1 MKKRIVAL
9 LLCCVMLLTLSPS
22 LIATATADDET
33 TPAQTEVTVS
43 PAKADLPRN
52 KKVTLTAQAKDA
64 KSYQWQI
71 MAEDDLWVDI
81 SGETERTI
89 QVSYAMVASLL
100 NGSKAQLRCKTDLGT
115 TDPATVTVTEA
126 QAVTAAPAKAAP
138 KAGTVMKEAEA
149 INNAVVQASEGDA
162 VANDETVTPG
172 ETIGDERDTYTIVI
186 NYVFADGKQAANPWT
201 ATVAK
206 GSSYTQAVTS
216 PTVLGYA
223 PDQESVNVNVE
234 NAQKDTTYTVTYS
247 AAQVDFTVK
256 HYQQNVSNDQ
266 YTLVDTEPKR
276 GYTKSA
282 VGGNLAKTTYEGF
295 YSLLYDTTP
304 EIAADGST
312 VVEIYYDR
320 YYYLMNFDLD
330 GGYGVEPIYA
340 RYGSKIDV
348 DDSALKK
355 AGYTFDKWDPELPE
369 TMPVDGGTYKVVW
382 KVNDTAKVTVV
393 IWGENANDEDYSYI
407 KSSEIQVKPGTTLTK
422 DDLTHILICDK
433 EEHDHAAA
441 GCTLSCDHVHTLV
454 CYGLRSNASS
464 CSPNDETA
472 WWCDS
477 KPETYF
483 AQLGLE
489 DGCLYYDDE
498 NAALDSRDYYYL
510 RLNGKYY
517 KLSEGQFNQLKG
529 EQVGKTS
536 DNTDRNPDFYYKYKV
551 NTSGMTCTHT
561 HTDSCY
567 ICGKAQHTHDASC
580 YTSPLDMDGTLWR
593 LVRSDTVTVA
603 ANGTSIINVYYDR
616 TEFTLTFKVGKST
629 VKEITGKWGSDIK
642 DQFPI
647 VDTNGTKYNGY
658 WWQVPSGS
666 ITYDK
671 GKYLLSIDMMPKEN
685 ITFSGT
691 YKGTKAKLYYYVEKL
706 PGDSSASTDKSL
718 DQISFKL
725 YKPVV
730 YSVKEGTLTEKEEF
744 YEIPGFEK
752 YKSDPSFT
760 NGNPRP
766 KDNNYFYYR
775 RKSFELKFYNYNKEL
790 SETRSVLYEDLINTH
805 TFTPAYPDDLEAK
818 AYTFEGWYTDQFFK
832 NKVDDSARMPANDVM
847 LYAKWTPKTHTV
859 KTYLTK
865 DVLDKGGNPLN
876 TWEAVPHGTAVENP
890 PAAPT
895 HDPYKFVGWFYKDN
909 GVEKAFDFSMPV
921 NKDLDLYAKWNA
933 NSLVTYTIKY
943 AVKKEDGT
951 LTYIADETTGSALA
965 ATTKTF
971 EAKTGTQLN
980 EGYQTGYFPETG
992 SHSITMD
999 INGNNEFTFIYVP
1012 KEKVNYTVRYL
1023 VAGAA
1028 KDTTNDDEILHENKQ
1043 GVTSDAV
1050 ITEKFVAIPGYA
1062 PDAYQKRLVLGADE
1076 KENVIIFWYV
1086 KDDEH
1091 APVQVIHWTQNIVG
1105 DGYTEYQS
1113 STDLNAK
1120 LNEKQTSE
1128 ALTIPGFTYVKGT
1141 AVAGETTT
1149 NFTEPKTPEAVL
1161 TEAGLVLNLYYD
1173 RIEYPYE
1180 FRFLEQGTDKKLAE
1194 PVTETARYQ
1203 AQVTQEAKTIPGY
1216 TLVSAENQAINIAI
1230 EDGTTAVKNV
1240 KIFYYTEQTVDIKY
1254 EVIGPT
1260 GCGTLDNYQDVQLK
1274 VTTGEVNGSMP
1285 TAADGFKFVGW
1296 FKDKDCTQPVD
1307 GSWVDAN
1314 NKLTPGKSKNYG
1326 TEAAPVMG
1334 YEAATYYAK
1343 FEYDITD
1350 LTITK
1355 TYKKMLDPNQSAV
1368 FVVTGGALG
1377 DGLTVVLNQ
1386 GNNFKVVIKGLTV
1399 GTEYTV
1405 TEKIGW
1411 TWRYT
1416 PDGNGK
1422 KITLNTDA
1430 KQNEVEFTNTL
1441 EKNKWLTGGAWCDN
1455 VWGKSPNKS
1464 TSTDYSGK

>member
-22 LIATATADDET
+22 LIATATAEDET
-33 TPAQTEVTVS
+33 APAQTEVTVS

-81 SGETERTI
+81 SGETESTI

-126 QAVTAAPAKAAP
+126 QAVAAAPAKAAP
-138 KAGTVMKEAEA
+138 KVGTVMKEAEA
-149 INNAVVQASEGDA
+149 INNAVVQDGAGD
-162 VANDETVTPG
+162 VVNDETVTPG

-206 GSSYTQAVTS
+206 GSSYAQDVTS

-223 PDQESVNVNVE
+223 PDQETVSVNVE
-234 NAQKDTTYTVTYS
+234 NAQADTTYKVTYKP
-247 AAQVDFTVK
+247 AEVEFTVK

-464 CSPNDETA
+464 CSPNDKTA

-498 NAALDSRDYYYL
+498 NAALDSRDNYYL

-517 KLSEGQFNQLKG
+517 KLSERQFNQLKG

-536 DNTDRNPDFYYKYKV
+536 DNTDGNPDFYYKYKV

-593 LVRSDTVTVA
+593 LVSSDTVTVA

-647 VDTNGTKYNGY
+647 VGTNGTKYNGY

-730 YSVKEGTLTEKEEF
+730 YSVQEGTLTEKEEF

-766 KDNNYFYYR
+766 QKNNYFYYR
-775 RKSFELKFYNYNKEL
+775 RRSFELKFYNYNKEL
-790 SETRSVLYEDLINTH
+790 SETRTVLYEDLINTH
-805 TFTPAYPDDLEAK
+805 TFAPAYPDDLEAN

-943 AVKKEDGT
+943 AVKNEDGT

-980 EGYQTGYFPETG
+980 EGYQKGYFPETG

-1012 KEKVNYTVRYL
+1012 KARVNYTVRYL
-1023 VAGAA
+1023 EKG
-1028 KDTTNDDEILHENKQ
+1028 TNAVLHEEKTAE
-1043 GVTSDAV
+1043 TSDAV

-1062 PDAYQKRLVLGADE
+1062 PDAYQKRLVLGIDE
-1076 KENVIIFWYV
+1076 TQNVITFWYV

-1091 APVQVIHWTQNIVG
+1091 APVQVIHWIQNIVG

-1120 LNEKQTSE
+1120 LGEEQTST
-1128 ALTIPGFTYVKGT
+1128 ALTIPGFTYAKGT
-1141 AVAGETTT
+1141 AVVGTTT
-1149 NFTEPKTPEAVL
+1149 EEFTAPGTPKAVL
-1161 TEAGLVLNLYYD
+1161 TADGLVLNLYYD

-1180 FRFLEQGTDKKLAE
+1180 FRFLEQGTDKELAD
-1194 PVTETARYQ
+1194 PVTGNARYQ
-1203 AQVTQEAKTIPGY
+1203 AQVTQGAKTIPGY

-1230 EDGTTAVKNV
+1230 EDPATVASRNV
-1240 KIFYYTEQTVDIKY
+1240 RTFYYTEQTVDIKY
-1254 EVIGPT
+1254 EVVGPT
-1260 GCGTLDNYQDVQLK
+1260 ADCGTVTPASETVKVITGTPTGSVAAKANDN
-1274 VTTGEVNGSMP
+1274 
-1285 TAADGFKFVGW
+1285 FRFVGW

-1307 GSWVDAN
+1307 GNWVDAN
-1314 NKLTPGKSKNYG
+1314 NKLTPGKTVKYG
-1326 TEAAPVMG
+1326 DKDG
-1334 YEAATYYAK
+1334 YAAATYYAK
-1343 FEYDITD
+1343 FEYNVTD

-1355 TYKKMLDPNQSAV
+1355 TYADGAPKDPNQSAV
-1368 FVVTGGALG
+1368 FVVTGGDLG
-1377 DGLTVVLNQ
+1377 TDGLTVVLNK
-1386 GNNFKVVIKGLTV
+1386 GNEYSVTIKGLKV
-1399 GTEYTV
+1399 GTTYTV
-1405 TEKIGW
+1405 TEKTW

-1416 PDGNGK
+1416 TDPTSPNSRSIQLVDGEGDNT
-1422 KITLNTDA
+1422 IT
-1430 KQNEVEFTNTL
+1430 FTNTL
-1441 EKNKWLTGGAWCDN
+1441 TKNKWLTGGAWCDN
-1455 VWGKSPNKS
+1455 SWATRTSKESKS
-1464 TSTDYSGK
+1464 TNYSGK